1 MLKKPIIL
9 PEGYPFII
17 ISLITAVLLWYFGML
32 YAAVI
37 PFVFACYFCYFFRCP
52 RRNAIIPQGED
63 TIVSPADG
71 TVVDVSHGVEEDMY
85 L

>member
-17 ISLITAVLLWYFGML
+17 ISLIVAALLWYFGML

-37 PFVFACYFCYFFRCP
+37 PFVFWIAYFCRML
-52 RRNAIIPQGED
+52 NN
-63 TIVSPADG
+63 
-71 TVVDVSHGVEEDMY
+71 
-85 L
+85 